1 MLCWMALVQ
10 QTTTRVVHK
19 LPEPVKVPPM
29 DKATLLRKQKEAKEA
44 KKKAEEEEAMARQ
57 KRAEARAAKDAAKK
71 GKKLPY

>member
-1 MLCWMALVQ
+1 MVALWH

-44 KKKAEEEEAMARQ
+44 KKKAEEGEALARQ
-57 KRAEARAAKDAAKK
+57 NRAEARAAKDAAKK